1 MSASHTG
8 IRRTRGHSDTRTHVG
23 AGTSACAGA
32 CAHEPELCVRLIRV
46 CVRVHVHARV
56 RARAPVRVHMRMQF
70 LDVAYNRSVSPMHLP
85 RSMSCVRVTSA
96 WAYHTSDRERM
107 SSHRAYINIGISFFR
122 LELSRCISLSPSLP
136 LRLPLPLSGETSSD
150 PTSSIPFSVRVG
162 ADVGINERRLVP
174 FVHLHTQ
181 TRPVTSAEAQKQR
194 SITNMLNNL
203 IGRTS

>member
-1 MSASHTG
+1 M
-8 IRRTRGHSDTRTHVG
+8 RTSYSCVC
-23 AGTSACAGA
+23 ASACACACACARACA
-32 CAHEPELCVRLIRV
+32 CAHAYAVPRRGVQQV
-46 CVRVHVHARV
+46 CVSYA
-56 RARAPVRVHMRMQF
+56 
-70 LDVAYNRSVSPMHLP
+70 SP
-85 RSMSCVRVTSA
+85 RSMSCVRVTSV

-136 LRLPLPLSGETSSD
+136 LPLPLPGETSSD

-194 SITNMLNNL
+194 SITHMHNNL